1 MHQLLMTFIK
11 KNKQNMLGL
20 RKRLRNVIALYLP
33 AIFAICVCL
42 HQTHAHA
49 QTFTGNI
56 NVRIV
61 DTVSIVENQQV
72 NFGVLLN
79 ETGTCVMDAT
89 GNTTG
94 DIFSCTGNETT
105 GLFTVTG
112 SSNTSIL
119 LSVTPGTANDI
130 TFTPTLPNGTSLAL
144 TGAGATSSASVL
156 VAGTLSVGPG
166 APNGVTQV
174 PYTLTANYN

>member
-1 MHQLLMTFIK
+1 MTFVK
-11 KNKQNMLGL
+11 TNNQNMLGL
-20 RKRLRNVIALYLP
+20 RKHLCKVIAFYLR
-33 AIFAICVCL
+33 AIFAISICL
-42 HQTHAHA
+42 HQTHAYA
-49 QTFTGNI
+49 QTFTGNV
-56 NVRIV
+56 NVHVV
-61 DTVSIVENQQV
+61 DTISIVENQQV

-94 DIFSCTGNETT
+94 DIFSCIGTETT

-112 SSNTSIL
+112 SSNTSVL
-119 LSVTPGTANDI
+119 LSVTPGTANNI

-144 TGAGATSSASVL
+144 TGAGATSTASVL
-156 VAGTLSVGPG
+156 VAGALTVGPG